1 MRLKSPK
8 KLTKK
13 DIKIRI
19 IKAEIGLKEFNSKV
33 NITSAETFKK
43 IILWNV
49 AKKCFYKFKRNF

>member
-19 IKAEIGLKEFNSKV
+19 LKAEIGLKEFNSKV
-33 NITSAETFKK
+33 NITSAGTFKK
-43 IILWNV
+43 IIN
-49 AKKCFYKFKRNF
+49 